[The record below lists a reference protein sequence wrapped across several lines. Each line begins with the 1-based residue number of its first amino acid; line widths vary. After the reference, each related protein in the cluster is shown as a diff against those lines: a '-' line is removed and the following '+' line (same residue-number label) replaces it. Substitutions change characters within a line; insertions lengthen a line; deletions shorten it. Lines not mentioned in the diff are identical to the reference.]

1 MAMSPQQ
8 TQFFLEL
15 LRGIIALVQVSP
27 NLKANYASS
36 AEKMQQ
42 FLNEGRD
49 PTEAEFQAIRDQN
62 EALLAELLR

>member
-15 LRGIIALVQVSP
+15 LRGVIALVQVSP
-27 NLKANYASS
+27 ILKANYASS

-49 PTEAEFQAIRDQN
+49 PTETEFQAIRDQN

>member
-15 LRGIIALVQVSP
+15 LRGVIALVQVSP
-27 NLKANYASS
+27 ILKANYASS

-49 PTEAEFQAIRDQN
+49 PTEAEFQTIRDQN
-62 EALLAELLR
+62 EALLAELLS

>member
-27 NLKANYASS
+27 ILKANYGSS

>member
-15 LRGIIALVQVSP
+15 LRGIIALVQISP

-49 PTEAEFQAIRDQN
+49 PTEAEFQAIRDKN

>member
-15 LRGIIALVQVSP
+15 LRGVIALVQVSP
-27 NLKANYASS
+27 ILKVNYASS

>member
-15 LRGIIALVQVSP
+15 LRGIIAMVQVSP

-62 EALLAELLR
+62 EALLAELLS

>member
-15 LRGIIALVQVSP
+15 LRGVIALVQVSP

-42 FLNEGRD
+42 FLDEGRD

>member
-42 FLNEGRD
+42 YLNEGRD

>member
-27 NLKANYASS
+27 NLKANYANS

-42 FLNEGRD
+42 FLSEGRD

>member
-27 NLKANYASS
+27 ILKANYSSS

>member
-27 NLKANYASS
+27 SIKANYASS

-42 FLNEGRD
+42 FLSEGRD
-49 PTEAEFQAIRDQN
+49 PTEAEFQTIRDQN
-62 EALLAELLR
+62 EALLAELLS

>member
-27 NLKANYASS
+27 NLKTNYASS

-49 PTEAEFQAIRDQN
+49 PTEAEFQAICDQN

>member
-42 FLNEGRD
+42 FLDEGRD

>member
-15 LRGIIALVQVSP
+15 LRGVIALVQVSP

>member
-15 LRGIIALVQVSP
+15 LRGIIALVQISP

-49 PTEAEFQAIRDQN
+49 PSEAEFQAIRDQN

>member
-15 LRGIIALVQVSP
+15 LRGVIALVQVSP

-49 PTEAEFQAIRDQN
+49 PTEAEFQTIRDQN
-62 EALLAELLR
+62 EALLAELLS

>member
-15 LRGIIALVQVSP
+15 LRGVIALVQVSP

-42 FLNEGRD
+42 FLNEARD
-49 PTEAEFQAIRDQN
+49 PTEAEFQTIRDQN
-62 EALLAELLR
+62 EALLAELLS